1 MKIAFYTLGC
11 RLNKAESDSFAKG
24 FARRGFEVVDFKEPA
39 DIYVFNTCAVT
50 VQAVRK
56 SRQAINKIKNKRTE
70 ATIIATGCS
79 IEQEDHVDLFIKN
92 KEKLVEDVIEYVG
105 AKADRLSDEDLA
117 KEPAYITDRTRPMI
131 KIQDG
136 CDVFCT
142 YCIISRRRGKLK
154 SIAPNRIVAQI
165 KEAQRAGF
173 REVVLTGV
181 NINLYS
187 FELDGK
193 KMDLT
198 GVVQFVLD
206 NTDIERIRFGSIDPA
221 FIDDD
226 FINLWK
232 NPRLCNHWHL
242 SLQSGSDKILN
253 AMHRD
258 YSRERYIEITDKLKE
273 IDPYFGFTT
282 DIIVGFPGETEEDFE
297 DSVSIVE
304 RVGFS
309 HVHVFPFSG
318 RPGTPAYYS
327 KEQLPNNVK
336 KSRAKRL
343 RDVSKKQGEVFAE
356 KNAGRTIDVLFEDQR
371 NGLYEGL
378 TGNYLRIA
386 LPSKTKKTNEI
397 EPVEL
402 KKEIYI

>member
-39 DIYVFNTCAVT
+39 DMYVFNTCAVT

-79 IEQEDHVDLFIKN
+79 IEQEEHVDLFIKN
-92 KEKLVEDVIEYVG
+92 KEKLVEDVIAFVG
-105 AKADRLSDEDLA
+105 AKADRLSDEDMA

-142 YCIISRRRGKLK
+142 YCIISRRRGDLK

-165 KEAQRAGF
+165 KEAQKAGF

-187 FELDGK
+187 FELEGE

-221 FIDDD
+221 FIDDN

-232 NPRLCNHWHL
+232 SPRLCNHWHL
-242 SLQSGSDKILN
+242 SLQSGSDKILR

-327 KEQLPNNVK
+327 KEQLPNDVK
-336 KSRAKRL
+336 KVRAKRL

-356 KNAGRTIDVLFEDQR
+356 KNAGRTIDVLFEGQR

-386 LPSKTKKTNEI
+386 LPSETNKTNEI

>member
-24 FARRGFEVVDFKEPA
+24 FVRHGFEVVEFNEAA

-50 VQAVRK
+50 LQAVRK
-56 SRQAINKIKNKRTE
+56 SRQAINKIKNKRSE

-79 IEQEDHVDLFIKN
+79 IEQEEYVDLFIK
-92 KEKLVEDVIEYVG
+92 EKDTLVETVIEYIGV
-105 AKADRLSDEDLA
+105 KADKLSDEDLA

-154 SIAPNRIVAQI
+154 SVAPEEIVAQI
-165 KEAQRAGF
+165 KEAQKAGF

-181 NINLYS
+181 NINLYD
-187 FELDGK
+187 FELQGRK
-193 KMDLT
+193 LNLT
-198 GVVQFVLD
+198 DVVQFVLD

-242 SLQSGSDKILN
+242 SLQSGSDKILK

-258 YSRERYIEITDKLKE
+258 YSRKRYIEITDKLKE

-304 RVGFS
+304 RIGFS

-327 KEQLPNNVK
+327 KEQLPNDVK
-336 KSRAKRL
+336 KDRAKRL

-356 KNAGRTIDVLFEDQR
+356 NMLGKEVEVLFEDER
-371 NGLYEGL
+371 RGLYEGL
-378 TGNYLRIA
+378 TGNYIRVGI
-386 LPSKTKKTNEI
+386 PSEKNKTNQI
-397 EPVEL
+397 ESFVL
-402 KKEIYI
+402 RKEFIL